1 MLLGMVLFFLFCLV
15 ISGFGM
21 IFWLVLLFNP
31 VNNKGE
37 VCTIF
42 DTSLP
47 LFEFAPL
54 IFTVLSL
61 LCVWQS
67 FNCKCSKATQIV
79 RIRFSLFKNLY
90 QINDKCVINKCGECL
105 YRPAWEYFDS
115 GSWFSSSYYQFTLS
129 FIDFIRF
136 EIWWVAQKYKRKKK
150 KISKEQKE
158 QNEILVSIL
167 QEAQESINKLKA
179 QSEQEI
185 NQAKDIA
192 MEVHSRLRKN
202 S

>member
-1 MLLGMVLFFLFCLV
+1 MSSGMFLFFAFSFA
-15 ISGFGM
+15 ISGTGM

-42 DTSLP
+42 NIGIP
-47 LFEFAPL
+47 LFEFMPL
-54 IFTVLSL
+54 IFVLLSL
-61 LCVWQS
+61 LCVWQN

-90 QINDKCVINKCGECL
+90 QINNKCIINKCGECL

-115 GSWFSSSYYQFTLS
+115 ASWILFSYYQFTLS

-136 EIWWVAQKYKRKKK
+136 EIWWTGQKRKRKKK
-150 KISKEQKE
+150 EISEEQKE
-158 QNEILVSIL
+158 QNKILISIL
-167 QEAQESINKLKA
+167 QEAQEEIDKLKA

-192 MEVHSRLRKN
+192 MKVHSRLRKN

>member
-1 MLLGMVLFFLFCLV
+1 MSFGMFLFFAFSFA
-15 ISGFGM
+15 ISGTGM
-21 IFWLVLLFNP
+21 IFWLVLLFAP
-31 VNNKGE
+31 IDNKEE

-42 DTSLP
+42 NTGIP
-47 LFEFAPL
+47 LFEFMPL
-54 IFTVLSL
+54 IFVLLSL

-67 FNCKCSKATQIV
+67 FNCKCSKTTQIV

-90 QINDKCVINKCGECL
+90 QINNKCVINKCGEYL
-105 YRPAWEYFDS
+105 YRPAWEYFDN
-115 GSWFSSSYYQFTLS
+115 WFPSSYYQFTLS

-136 EIWWVAQKYKRKKK
+136 EIWWTGQKRKRKKK
-150 KISKEQKE
+150 EISEEQKE
-158 QNEILVSIL
+158 QNKILISIL
-167 QEAQESINKLKA
+167 QEAQEEIDKLKA

-192 MEVHSRLRKN
+192 MKVHSRLRKN